1 MQTKALYCYLKEHAD
16 HITEEWM
23 NARTIQPG
31 SFYSSQTTLEVDRLL
46 RNQHQQTVQLL
57 ISCFGPDETNFHGRL
72 EEWAQTVAKSR
83 VENGIAI
90 HVVIKFLQKTRKLVW
105 KYMKQ
110 YIDETDENLCK
121 NGAAEWGETLNSS
134 FDEMILRF
142 TEYYHEYHEN
152 RLSEH
157 RELIKL
163 LDIPLIKLYNQVSIL
178 PVIGVI
184 NSDRGLSL
192 LNEIPMK
199 CSENEVEELIL
210 DLSGVIQI
218 EEMVAFHLTQLVQ
231 VLNLMGVSCYISG
244 IRPEVA
250 KNTASFGEEFHRIPK
265 INSIQDWTVS
275 NFS

>member
-1 MQTKALYCYLKEHAD
+1 MHTKELYGYLKEHAD
-16 HITEEWM
+16 QITEEWM
-23 NARTIQPG
+23 NARTVQPG
-31 SFYSSQTTLEVDRLL
+31 SFYSSQATQEVDRLL

-57 ISCFGPDETNFHGRL
+57 ISCFHLDETNFHVRL
-72 EEWAQTVAKSR
+72 EQWAQTVAKSR

-90 HVVIKFLQKTRKLVW
+90 HEVIKFLQKTRKIVW

-110 YIDETDENLCK
+110 YIHETEENLCK
-121 NGAAEWGETLNSS
+121 VGVAEWSETLNSS
-134 FDEMILRF
+134 FDEMFLRF
-142 TEYYHEYHEN
+142 TEYYHEYHEKK
-152 RLSEH
+152 LSEH
-157 RELIKL
+157 QELIKL

-199 CSENEVEELIL
+199 CSDNEVEELIL

-218 EEMVAFHLTQLVQ
+218 EEAVAFQLTQLVQ
-231 VLNLMGVSCYISG
+231 VLNLMGINCYISG

-250 KNTASFGEEFHRIPK
+250 KNTSSFGEEFHRIPK
-265 INSIQDWTVS
+265 INSIQERAATYIS
-275 NFS
+275 